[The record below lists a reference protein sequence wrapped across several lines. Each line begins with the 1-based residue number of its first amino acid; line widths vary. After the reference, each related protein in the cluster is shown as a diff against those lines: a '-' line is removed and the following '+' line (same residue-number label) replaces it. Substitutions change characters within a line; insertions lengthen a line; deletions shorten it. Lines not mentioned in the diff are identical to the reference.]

1 MAKVAP
7 LHWKWP
13 PTTLWM
19 DASVDDTLSYAAIS
33 DRVNYWKSKTSYTL
47 EFSATGDARPTYVA
61 SAINS
66 KPAIQFDESL
76 DQVLTLSSAVFSG
89 SLITAVVVMQ
99 SDAGDTTQHLALTQ
113 SNDTQDD
120 RFWGLGR
127 WISAND
133 YVPIMNTQD
142 DEGTVRD
149 FRGSTEVTRDAA
161 HIITT
166 VVSTA
171 FSDAAKNGTMYLD
184 GIEETVSSGNG
195 AHAPG
200 DITAASNTSIG
211 AVLKNSGV
219 ESCMDGYIA
228 EIMAWD
234 NIVLSS
240 RELYNVTQYLGT
252 KYNISV

>member
-19 DASVDDTLSYAAIS
+19 DASVDDTLSYALVT

-47 EFSATGDARPTYVA
+47 EFSATGDTRPTYVA

-89 SLITAVVVMQ
+89 SLVTAVVVMQ

-113 SNDTQDD
+113 SDDTQDD

-127 WISAND
+127 WISSND
-133 YVPIMNTQD
+133 YVPIMNTQN
-142 DEGTVRD
+142 DEGSVRD
-149 FRGSTEVTRDAA
+149 FRGETEVTRDAA

-171 FSDAAKNGTMYLD
+171 YDGNGKNGTMYLD
-184 GIEETVSSGNG
+184 GTEETVTSAAG
-195 AHAPG
+195 AHAAG
-200 DITAASNTSIG
+200 DITAANNTSIG
-211 AVLKNSGV
+211 AWVRSSGV
-219 ESCMDGYIA
+219 GSCVDGYIA

-234 NIVLSS
+234 NLVLSS
-240 RELYNVTQYLGT
+240 RELYNVHQYLGT